1 MPRQALPECAYLRRT
16 QDAAGRLSGVPPSQA
31 RECQLLGA
39 FLPAYQWRACAQGY
53 CVGFQSWQVHHAG
66 EQFDSRK
73 ASAATVH
80 FPSSQR
86 DAAEK
91 LYISA
96 EHEKSG
102 YGRDSPGA
110 CCYNHP
116 FQQKF

>member
-1 MPRQALPECAYLRRT
+1 MPGQDLPECAHLAPHTRCCK
-16 QDAAGRLSGVPPSQA
+16 GLSGITPSEA
-31 RECQLLGA
+31 RESQGQILRAL
-39 FLPAYQWRACAQGY
+39 LPAYQWGACAQGY

-102 YGRDSPGA
+102 YGRDSPGI
-110 CCYNHP
+110 C
-116 FQQKF
+116 

>member
-1 MPRQALPECAYLRRT
+1 M
-16 QDAAGRLSGVPPSQA
+16 
-31 RECQLLGA
+31 
-39 FLPAYQWRACAQGY
+39 
-53 CVGFQSWQVHHAG
+53 GFQSWQVHRAG

-110 CCYNHP
+110 CCYN
-116 FQQKF
+116 